1 MIGTCFRILKGHA
14 HWVNHIAL
22 STEHALRMGPF
33 DINGEKPDD
42 HEESVIAAKKRYL
55 ECCDCRGEIMV
66 SASDDFTLFLWNPI
80 HSNKAVARMTG
91 HAQLVNHVQFSPDG
105 RLIASGSFDKSV
117 RVWDGLTG
125 KFIARMTGHVQAVYR
140 LAWSSDSR
148 MIASASKDSTVK
160 LWNLNKKK
168 LIIDLPGHADEVYAC
183 DWAAN
188 GQYFVSGSK
197 DRMMRIWS
205 P

>member
-1 MIGTCFRILKGHA
+1 
-14 HWVNHIAL
+14 
-22 STEHALRMGPF
+22 
-33 DINGEKPDD
+33 
-42 HEESVIAAKKRYL
+42 
-55 ECCDCRGEIMV
+55 
-66 SASDDFTLFLWNPI
+66 
-80 HSNKAVARMTG
+80 
-91 HAQLVNHVQFSPDG
+91 
-105 RLIASGSFDKSV
+105 
-117 RVWDGLTG
+117 
-125 KFIARMTGHVQAVYR
+125 
-140 LAWSSDSR
+140 